1 MTQQEYEQKKRERW
15 DALHKELLDGEVQW
29 QPVSRYEIFSTAFDR
44 AYALGKQT
52 ETISQEEIEEVA
64 KKYAAEV
71 DKNVCDL
78 YGIENPPASLTFGE
92 CAAESF
98 REGVNFALGKQAKDA
113 EETPITERLYEEEK
127 SQLEWLYYYLNRA
140 ADKQENESVSVA
152 ILFEAMERLEDMF
165 GVDLL
170 TNGHGKNKPKDADT
184 VIQGWVARSNDG
196 PNDLGLRVYTVKPDR
211 IKNRNGWN
219 GHGEM
224 SYLIDCRIFP
234 DLSWESDPLPVELI
248 IKRKKNG

>member
-1 MTQQEYEQKKRERW
+1 MKAMNKQEYDQQKRECWEEYKREN
-15 DALHKELLDGEVQW
+15 LNGEVQW
-29 QPVSRYEIFSTAFDR
+29 QPVSRYDVFCAAFDR

-52 ETISQEEIEEVA
+52 EAVTQEEIEKTSV
-64 KKYAAEV
+64 KYANKTAEQYE
-71 DKNVCDL
+71 VCNSEFVQEIMVAFEQ
-78 YGIENPPASLTFGE
+78 GA
-92 CAAESF
+92 
-98 REGVNFALGKQAKDA
+98 NFALSNQEKDV

-170 TNGHGKNKPKDADT
+170 TNGHGKTKPKDADT
-184 VIQGWVARSNDG
+184 VIQGWVARNNDG
-196 PNDLGLRVYTVKPDR
+196 PNDLGLKVYTVKPDR
-211 IKNRNGWN
+211 KKNRNGWN

-224 SYLIDCRIFP
+224 SYLIDCRLFP
-234 DLSWESDPLPVELI
+234 DLTWDDEPQEVEII
-248 IKRKKNG
+248 IKRKKK